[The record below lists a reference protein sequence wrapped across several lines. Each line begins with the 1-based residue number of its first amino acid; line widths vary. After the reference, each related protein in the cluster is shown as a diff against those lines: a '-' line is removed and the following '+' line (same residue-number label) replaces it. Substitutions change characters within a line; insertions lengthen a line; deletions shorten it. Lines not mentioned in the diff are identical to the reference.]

1 MIQRVTDLLNASFA
15 QARQAPAF
23 PYLLAIVS
31 VAVFAALAFALDRLF
46 GGAPAKLILIPSI
59 ILSSAASGFRSALA
73 ATAFSLF
80 GLLAVPI
87 PPFGADTV
95 LELVWFGLVGLGIA
109 AWGRSNIESRQQA
122 VDAAHDLTGMTN
134 DLRAR
139 EAHLNSILETVPDA
153 MVVINEAGIVQSFSK
168 TAERL
173 FGFFAPEVVG
183 QNIRMLMPEPYRGQ
197 HDSFLERYRRTGEKR
212 IIGIGRVVVGERKDG
227 TTFPMELSIGEM
239 RSSNTRFF
247 TGFIRDLSERQ
258 QTEARLQELQSEL
271 IHISRLSALGE
282 MASALAH
289 ELNQPLSAIANYLKG
304 SRRLLE
310 RQQFAEAKTICDA
323 IDKAADQSLRAGQ
336 VIRRLRDFVARGE
349 SEKRVESLRKLVEE
363 ASALALVG
371 AKDRGIRVSFR
382 FDSEADLVLADR
394 VQIQQVIL
402 NLVRNSI
409 EAMEATQQ
417 RDLTLIT
424 RSTEPGMLEV
434 AVADTGTGLA
444 PEILPQLFQP
454 FITTKASGMGVG
466 LSISR
471 SIVEAHGGRI
481 VAETNPG
488 GGTIFRFS
496 LRSVTR
502 EEAENAG

>member
-1 MIQRVTDLLNASFA
+1 MNQRVTYLLSAALA
-15 QARQAPAF
+15 QAKQAPAS
-23 PYLLAIVS
+23 PYLLAAIS
-31 VAVFAALAFALDRLF
+31 VAAFASFAFALDWLL
-46 GGAPAKLILIPSI
+46 GKAPVKLVLIPSI
-59 ILSSAASGFRSALA
+59 ILASAISGFRAALTATALA
-73 ATAFSLF
+73 MLGLIAIPYPPFGTESLVDLMLF
-80 GLLAVPI
+80 GLI
-87 PPFGADTV
+87 GA
-95 LELVWFGLVGLGIA
+95 GIA
-109 AWGRSNIESRQQA
+109 IWGHSNIESRQQA
-122 VDAAHDLTGMTN
+122 VDTAHDLTGMAN

-173 FGFFAPEVVG
+173 FGHRSVDVIG
-183 QNIRMLMPEPYRGQ
+183 QNIRILMPEPYRSQ
-197 HDSFLERYRRTGEKR
+197 HDGYLERYRRTGEKR
-212 IIGIGRVVVGERKDG
+212 IIGIGRVVVGERRDG

-239 RSSNTRFF
+239 RSNNIRFF

-310 RQQFAEAKTICDA
+310 RQQTPEANVISDA
-323 IDKAADQSLRAGQ
+323 IDKAANQSLRAGQ
-336 VIRRLRDFVARGE
+336 IIRRLRDFVARGE

-402 NLVRNSI
+402 NLVRNAI
-409 EAMEATQQ
+409 EAMEATEQ
-417 RDLTLIT
+417 RDLTLTT

-434 AVADTGTGLA
+434 AVTDTGTGLA

-471 SIVEAHGGRI
+471 SIIEAHGGRI
-481 VAETNPG
+481 VAEANPA

>member
-1 MIQRVTDLLNASFA
+1 M
-15 QARQAPAF
+15 PAF
-23 PYLLAIVS
+23 PYLLAAAS
-31 VAVFAALAFALDRLF
+31 VAAFASLAFLLNQLF
-46 GGAPAKLILIPSI
+46 GQAPVTLILMPSI
-59 ILSSAASGFRSALA
+59 IVASAANGFRAALTA
-73 ATAFSLF
+73 AVISF
-80 GLLAVPI
+80 LALVALPI
-87 PPFGADTV
+87 PPFGTENV
-95 LELVWFGLVGLGIA
+95 LEVAWFGLVGLGIA
-109 AWGRSNIESRQQA
+109 FWGHSNIESRQQA
-122 VDAAHDLTGMTN
+122 VDAAQDLTGMAN

-173 FGFFAPEVVG
+173 FGYRSPDVVG
-183 QNIRMLMPEPYRGQ
+183 KNIRMLMPEPYRSQ
-197 HDSFLERYRRTGEKR
+197 HDGYLERYRRTGDKR

-227 TTFPMELSIGEM
+227 TTFPMELSVGEM
-239 RSSNTRFF
+239 RSNNIRFF

-304 SRRLLE
+304 SRRLLK
-310 RQQFAEAKTICDA
+310 RQQFAEAEMICDA

-336 VIRRLRDFVARGE
+336 IIRRLRDFVARGE

-382 FDSEADLVLADR
+382 FASDMDLVLADR

-402 NLVRNSI
+402 NLVRNAI
-409 EAMEATQQ
+409 EAMETTEQ
-417 RDLTLIT
+417 RDLTLT
-424 RSTEPGMLEV
+424 TQQTEPGMLEV
-434 AVADTGTGLA
+434 VIADTGTGLA

-454 FITTKASGMGVG
+454 FITTKDSGMGVG

-481 VAETNPG
+481 VAEANRG

-496 LRSVTR
+496 LRSISR
-502 EEAENAG
+502 EEAENVG